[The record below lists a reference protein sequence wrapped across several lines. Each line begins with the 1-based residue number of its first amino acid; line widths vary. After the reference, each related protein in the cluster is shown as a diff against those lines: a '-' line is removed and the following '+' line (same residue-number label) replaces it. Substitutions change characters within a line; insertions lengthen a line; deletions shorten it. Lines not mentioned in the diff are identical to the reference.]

1 MGFLAKAAAGALAL
15 GVAYGLGKSSSN
27 DDDKNA
33 DNEIVQA
40 TPNAPQ
46 INDDDLP
53 QPQTSEEKPIFKN
66 SNTPMDYKLAAGQKI
81 SPREAFMY
89 HKMGLNVSDF
99 GDQSYKIDM
108 KARLNLKKDFNTL
121 AELKSANYLLDE
133 AISKSKDNLGV
144 GGAID
149 RAAHHATGKFW
160 NMNDNNAEFEIL
172 HENAVKSFARAQKK
186 GRLSNQDEKRT
197 EKYYGL
203 GAMRDNYYEK
213 MFVIKQKL
221 TEDMRQ
227 ELIALQNQGRQISDD
242 DMAEYRKAKQ
252 SLVFLRNQIDSVNA
266 KKQKGFNYKAWGE
279 QFLQNRR
286 NDFEP
291 QTTPQTSQ
299 NTTQSTQRRV
309 LRQTPQSTGAKS
321 ASQNTSQ
328 MMIFKDFKN

>member
-1 MGFLAKAAAGALAL
+1 MGFLAKAAVGALAL
-15 GVAYGLGKSSSN
+15 GAAYGLGKSATN
-27 DDDKNA
+27 DDEKSGGDEPIQNSLNNA
-33 DNEIVQA
+33 Q
-40 TPNAPQ
+40 Q
-46 INDDDLP
+46 LSDDDLP

-66 SNTPMDYKLAAGQKI
+66 SNTPMDYELEAGRKI
-81 SPREAFMY
+81 SPRRAYMY

-99 GDQSYKIDM
+99 GDQSYKVDM

-133 AISKSKDNLGV
+133 AIAKSKDNLGV

-149 RAAHHATGKFW
+149 RGLHHATGKFW

-227 ELIALQNQGRQISDD
+227 ELIALQNQGREISDD

-252 SLVFLRNQIDSVNA
+252 SLVFLRNQIDSVNT
-266 KKQKGFNYKAWGE
+266 KKQNSFNYKAWGE
-279 QFLQNRR
+279 QFLKNRR

-291 QTTPQTSQ
+291 QTPQTNQNATQSPQRRVLKQSPQNTSQ
-299 NTTQSTQRRV
+299 NT
-309 LRQTPQSTGAKS
+309 
-321 ASQNTSQ
+321 NQ
-328 MMIFKDFKN
+328 MVIFKDFKN

>member
-1 MGFLAKAAAGALAL
+1 MGFLAKAVVGALGL
-15 GVAYGLGKSSSN
+15 GGAYALGKSASN
-27 DDDKNA
+27 DDKDTE
-33 DNEIVQA
+33 NEVQQSA
-40 TPNAPQ
+40 LNEPQ
-46 INDDDLP
+46 QKVDDDLP
-53 QPQTSEEKPIFKN
+53 PPQESGEKPIWRS
-66 SNTPMDYKLAAGQKI
+66 SNTILDNHLQNGRKLTIAETRAFKEAGI
-81 SPREAFMY
+81 NPA
-89 HKMGLNVSDF
+89 DF
-99 GDQSYKIDM
+99 GDQTYKVDM

-149 RAAHHATGKFW
+149 RGLHHATGKFW

-172 HENAVKSFARAQKK
+172 HENAVKSFARAQEK
-186 GRLSNQDEKRT
+186 GRLSNQDKKRI

-252 SLVFLRNQIDSVNA
+252 SLVFLRNQIDNINT
-266 KKQKGFNYKAWGE
+266 KKQKDFDYKGFTA

-286 NDFEP
+286 NDFVDTNAP
-291 QTTPQTSQ
+291 QNQSNTQNYQRIVPKTRTTPQNASQ
-299 NTTQSTQRRV
+299 
-309 LRQTPQSTGAKS
+309 KS
-321 ASQNTSQ
+321 ASQ
-328 MMIFKDFKN
+328 MVIFKDFKN